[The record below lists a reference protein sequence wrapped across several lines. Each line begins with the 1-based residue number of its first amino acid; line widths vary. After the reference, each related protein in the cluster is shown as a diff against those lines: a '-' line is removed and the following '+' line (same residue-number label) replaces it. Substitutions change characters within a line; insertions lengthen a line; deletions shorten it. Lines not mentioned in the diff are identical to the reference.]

1 MLKVNPYGEV
11 QEISIFEL
19 MDGAVQERAAL
30 VMRDILDN
38 IADPNTDAKK
48 VRALT
53 VKFLFH
59 PSGDR
64 EEVDVDMQ
72 CESRLAPIRGI
83 ATRLALATQEGVPV
97 AVEHS
102 KVLPGQLN
110 LSGDEQPADKII
122 ALTKHA

>member
-30 VMRDILDN
+30 VMRDILAN
-38 IADPNTDAKK
+38 IADPNTEAKK
-48 VRALT
+48 TRTLT
-53 VKFLFH
+53 VKFLFQ
-59 PSGDR
+59 PSEDR
-64 EEVDVDMQ
+64 EMVGVDVQ

-83 ATRLALATQEGVPV
+83 ATQLALATQEGVPV

-102 KVLPGQLN
+102 LTLPGQLN
-110 LSGDEQPADKII
+110 LSGGEQPPAKVVSI
-122 ALTKHA
+122 TKQA